1 MADATVI
8 SDVAYFPNLS
18 LLFALMFL
26 ERLFFFFNNDFKHE
40 VNHWGNSEFLSKS
53 SDLYHFGKYA
63 LAETQEM
70 L

>member
-8 SDVAYFPNLS
+8 WDVAYFPDLY
-18 LLFALMFL
+18 LPFALMFL
-26 ERLFFFFNNDFKHE
+26 ESLFFFLKKNNYLKHE

-53 SDLYHFGKYA
+53 SDLFIIWEN
-63 LAETQEM
+63 L